1 MFHQILLL
9 VVLVT
14 CQEAKGQGE
23 NESLLYW
30 RRLNDSIQERFDQ
43 VEDKINS
50 CSIDKEA
57 MKEEIVSDIKKLLSP
72 LQCLLPNIGQY
83 ECNPAQSC
91 REIKD
96 RFPNSTS
103 GYYYVKPTTGPA
115 VRVYCEMTSCN
126 GVSGPWMRVV
136 DFNADNT
143 SHSCPSGLQLFTNTT
158 RRCGMPSYSAGC
170 APTMSNVRGIP
181 YRKVCGKVI
190 GYQDSSTDAFL
201 ATTSRNYGI
210 DDAYVDGVSLTHGH
224 SPRHH
229 IWTFA
234 SAVDETGRYRN
245 SICPCT
251 HRSGSTIRVPSF
263 VGSSYFCDTGSRNR
277 FSYGKIYR
285 DNPLWDGAGCGGSST
300 CCSFN
305 RPPWFMKQL
314 SSSTSD
320 DLELRVCRDETR
332 RSEDVGLKSVELY
345 VQ

>member
-9 VVLVT
+9 VFLVT

-30 RRLNDSIQERFDQ
+30 RRLNDSIQERFNQ

-50 CSIDKEA
+50 CSIDKET

-83 ECNPAQSC
+83 ECNPAKSC

-96 RFPNSTS
+96 RVPNSPS
-103 GYYYVKPTTGPA
+103 GYYYIKPTTGPT
-115 VRVYCEMTSCN
+115 VRVYCEMASCN
-126 GVSGPWMRVV
+126 GVDGPWMSVV
-136 DFNADNT
+136 YFNANNT
-143 SHSCPSGLQLFTNTT
+143 WHSCPSGLQLFTNIR
-158 RRCGMPSYSAGC
+158 RRCGMPSDGAGC
-170 APTMSNVRGIP
+170 ASTMFDVHGIP
-181 YRKVCGKVI
+181 YQKVCGKII
-190 GYQDSSTDAFL
+190 GYQEASTDAFHRQGHK
-201 ATTSRNYGI
+201 SVDGN
-210 DDAYVDGVSLTHGH
+210 YVDGVSLTHGH

-234 SAVDETGRYRN
+234 SAVDETGIHKQ

-251 HRSGSTIRVPSF
+251 HSGSTTRVPSF
-263 VGSSYFCDTGSRNR
+263 IGSSYFCDTGSRNYYQ
-277 FSYGKIYR
+277 YG
-285 DNPLWDGAGCGGSST
+285 DDPLWDGAGCGGSST

-305 RPPWFMKQL
+305 SPPWFMKQL
-314 SSSTSD
+314 SSNTSD
-320 DLELRVCRDETR
+320 DLELRVCRDEP
-332 RSEDVGLKSVELY
+332 RSNEDVGLKSVELY